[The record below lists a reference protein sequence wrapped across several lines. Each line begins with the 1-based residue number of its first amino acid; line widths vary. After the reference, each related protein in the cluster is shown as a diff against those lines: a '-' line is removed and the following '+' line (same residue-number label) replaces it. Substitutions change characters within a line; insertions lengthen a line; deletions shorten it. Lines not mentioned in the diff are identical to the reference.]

1 MSDPTLVFLGCG
13 AAALAH
19 ARTLRSVAPHTPRFY
34 ASRSAEKARSFS
46 DSYRGSGWFN
56 SYDGALDDPR
66 VDVAVIT
73 TPPFT
78 HLELT
83 LRALRAGKHVI
94 VEKPAFLST
103 SGFDDVATAAALAHR
118 NVFVAENYFYKPVAI
133 VLRDLLAIRAIGDLK
148 LAWINAM
155 KWQRPAA
162 WRSDPALAGGGP
174 LFEGGVHWINLLAN
188 LGPSVE
194 SITIDE
200 CGSPLTTLT
209 RLRYE
214 GGAVGVLAYSWEM
227 KSRLNGIRL
236 SKLFGTAGTI
246 TFESN
251 GIFVSIRGRAS
262 RLLLPGLRDITG
274 TRAMWAD
281 FIRSMRDQ
289 QPARF
294 TFERARVD
302 VALLEC
308 AGYQQT
314 VSGLLA

>member
-1 MSDPTLVFLGCG
+1 
-13 AAALAH
+13 
-19 ARTLRSVAPHTPRFY
+19 
-34 ASRSAEKARSFS
+34 
-46 DSYRGSGWFN
+46 
-56 SYDGALDDPR
+56 
-66 VDVAVIT
+66 
-73 TPPFT
+73 
-78 HLELT
+78 
-83 LRALRAGKHVI
+83 
-94 VEKPAFLST
+94 
-103 SGFDDVATAAALAHR
+103 
-118 NVFVAENYFYKPVAI
+118 
-133 VLRDLLAIRAIGDLK
+133 
-148 LAWINAM
+148 
-155 KWQRPAA
+155 
-162 WRSDPALAGGGP
+162 